1 MSETLVEHNCGNDKC
16 IMCGP
21 GPDTRERLGHE
32 AGGSSERRARSAGP
46 GVRPGDGIFIGA
58 DDTAAHAADR
68 PGAAAVCK
76 QRGELDELCSAR
88 NACVVCSRD

>member
-1 MSETLVEHNCGNDKC
+1 MFYW
-16 IMCGP
+16 P
-21 GPDTRERLGHE
+21 RL
-32 AGGSSERRARSAGP
+32 
-46 GVRPGDGIFIGA
+46 RPGDGIFIGA